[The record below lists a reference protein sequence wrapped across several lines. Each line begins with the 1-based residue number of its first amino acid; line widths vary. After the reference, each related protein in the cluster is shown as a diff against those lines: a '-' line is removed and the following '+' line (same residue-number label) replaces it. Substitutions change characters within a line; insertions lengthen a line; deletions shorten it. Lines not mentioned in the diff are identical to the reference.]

1 MAKAYD
7 YDLRIRAIKLIDSG
21 LPITDVHILL
31 NISRDTLYAWIKLKA
46 RSGDLISRKPGR
58 KGSSHKVK
66 DLAKFK
72 EFVQINADKT
82 QTELAA
88 LWPIPI
94 AQTTIGRYLRKIGFT
109 LKKRPM
115 ATVSETK

>member
-7 YDLRIRAIKLIDSG
+7 YDLRVRAIKLIDSG
-21 LPITDVHILL
+21 LPITDVHVLL

-46 RSGDLISRKPGR
+46 KSGDLISRKPGG
-58 KGSSHKVK
+58 KGSGDKVK

-72 EFVQINADKT
+72 EFVQSNADKT
-82 QTELAA
+82 QTELAK